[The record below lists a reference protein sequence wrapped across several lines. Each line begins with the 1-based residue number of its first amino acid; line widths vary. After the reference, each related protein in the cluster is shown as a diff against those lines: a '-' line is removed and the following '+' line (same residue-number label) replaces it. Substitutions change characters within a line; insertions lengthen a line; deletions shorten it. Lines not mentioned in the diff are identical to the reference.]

1 MVKETTSEFAQRLE
15 SYSEENEDIF
25 DFMHYLDKI
34 RTELDRL
41 KELIWYHKTAGWW
54 NNYKPKPKWFT
65 NIEYFLIS
73 F

>member
-1 MVKETTSEFAQRLE
+1 MVKVNDKYKDVFNVIHLLNKIS
-15 SYSEENEDIF
+15 NK
-25 DFMHYLDKI
+25 LDK
-34 RTELDRL
+34 L

-54 NNYKPKPKWFT
+54 NNHKPKPKWFT